1 MALVLSDEQSMLRET
16 ARSFLGKNAPV
27 AHLRKLR
34 DSREP
39 DGFSRALWKEFAD
52 QGWAGI
58 LVPEAYDGLGL
69 GHVEAGIVMEE
80 LGHNLT
86 PSPFLSTS
94 VVAVTALAHGG
105 SDVQKRTWLPK
116 IASADLIVAL
126 AVDEA
131 AKHRP
136 ANIALSATHSGNSFS
151 LKGSKCYVVD
161 GHVAD
166 LFIVAA
172 RTSGTP
178 GDTAG
183 ITLFAIDSQ
192 SKGLYVE
199 RTIAVDSHNAARV
212 VFDDVSASTDNVLG
226 QIGDGWSLLDG
237 TLDTGRAALAAE
249 LLGAGDEAFA
259 RTLAYL
265 KERKQFGKVIGEF
278 QALQHRAAQ
287 LYCELEVTRSTVLQ
301 ALQALD
307 ESFDG
312 AAQIVS
318 IAKARAAQ
326 TATIAAQEGI
336 QMHGGIGMTDE
347 FEIGFFLKR
356 VRVCQELFGDANFH
370 ADRVAR
376 LNHY

>member
-39 DGFSRALWKEFAD
+39 DGFSRPLWKAFAG

-69 GHVEAGIVMEE
+69 GHVEAGIIMEE

-94 VVAVTALAHGG
+94 VVAVTALARGG
-105 SDVQKRTWLPK
+105 SDVQKSTWLPK
-116 IASADLIVAL
+116 IVSADLIVAL

-131 AKHRP
+131 PKHRP
-136 ANIALSATHSGNSFS
+136 TKIALSASRFGSSFS
-151 LKGSKCYVVD
+151 LKGGKCYVVD

-192 SKGLYVE
+192 SKGLHVE

-212 VFDDVSASTDNVLG
+212 VFDNVAASTDNVLG
-226 QIGDGWSLLDG
+226 QIDNGWSLLDG
-237 TLDTGRAALAAE
+237 MLDTGRAALAAE

-265 KERKQFGKVIGEF
+265 KERKQFGRLIGEF

-287 LYCELEVTRSTVLQ
+287 LYSELEVTRSTVLQ
-301 ALQALD
+301 ALQTLD
-307 ESFDG
+307 ESFEA

-318 IAKARAAQ
+318 IAKARAGQ
-326 TATIAAQEGI
+326 TATLAAQEGI

-356 VRVCQELFGDANFH
+356 VRVSQELFGDANFH
-370 ADRVAR
+370 ADRVAH